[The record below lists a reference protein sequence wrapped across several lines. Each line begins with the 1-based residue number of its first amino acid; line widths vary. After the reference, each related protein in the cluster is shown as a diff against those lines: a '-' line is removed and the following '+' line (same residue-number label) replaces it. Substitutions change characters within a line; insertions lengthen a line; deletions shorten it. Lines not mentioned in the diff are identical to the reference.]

1 MVEFSGQ
8 DRCQIDANGRIRL
21 TPRFAAEF
29 ERLGA
34 AVMLHLHPEGALGV
48 YPQGVWDE
56 MSRQDDQVVR
66 QALTDVRLRRTSRTI
81 WPWTEPERVSNQG
94 RVTIPHAF
102 RAILGLEP
110 GTEAALVGCGYRL
123 EIWNSKRWDEEMRLV
138 LEHERRRTEAQMA
151 AELRQPDPAP

>member
-34 AVMLHLHPEGALGV
+34 GVMLHLHPEGALGV
-48 YPQGVWDE
+48 YPQAVWE
-56 MSRQDDQVVR
+56 TMAQQDDQAVR
-66 QALTDVRLRRTSRTI
+66 QSLTDVRLRRTSRTV

-94 RVTIPHAF
+94 RITIPHAF

-110 GTEAALVGCGYRL
+110 GAEAAVVGCGYRL
-123 EIWNSKRWDEEMRLV
+123 EIWNSKRWEDEMRLV
-138 LEHERRRTEAQMA
+138 LEHERRRTEVQMA
-151 AELRQPDPAP
+151 AELRQPDPGP